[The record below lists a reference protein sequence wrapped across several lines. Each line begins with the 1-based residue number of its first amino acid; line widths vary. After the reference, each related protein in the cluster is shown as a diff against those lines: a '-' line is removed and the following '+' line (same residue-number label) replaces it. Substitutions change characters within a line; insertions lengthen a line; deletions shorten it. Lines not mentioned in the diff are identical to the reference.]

1 MLTLWQII
9 TGGMDWAVAVNPLM
23 DPSPLKYVPVRGA
36 HGEYLR
42 RFVNCTEDHTGPV
55 PVFVVFCYIA
65 FALLALLNVIT
76 GVPAFLVLCGV
87 CVCVCECNRVSHGKL
102 NGCCESMLR
111 SAYFG
116 KISRI

>member
-23 DPSPLKYVPVRGA
+23 DPGPLQYVPVRGA
-36 HGEYLR
+36 QSEYLR
-42 RFVNCTEDHTGPV
+42 RFADGAEDHTGPV

-76 GVPAFLVLCGV
+76 GVPAFLGLHNGV
-87 CVCVCECNRVSHGKL
+87 CVCVRVCACMQLSVFL
-102 NGCCESMLR
+102 AEIGC
-111 SAYFG
+111 
-116 KISRI
+116 